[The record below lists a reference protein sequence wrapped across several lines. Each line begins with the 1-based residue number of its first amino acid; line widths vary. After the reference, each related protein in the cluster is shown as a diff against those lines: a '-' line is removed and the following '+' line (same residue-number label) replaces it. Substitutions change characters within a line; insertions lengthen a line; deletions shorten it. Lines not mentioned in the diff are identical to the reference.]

1 MMTVYGGLQVAQFL
15 YRQLGLDSG
24 DSGVNAV
31 ITNGRVSFIYGL
43 RYSDENHINVCQ
55 S

>member
-1 MMTVYGGLQVAQFL
+1 MTVYGGLQVAQFL

-24 DSGVNAV
+24 VNAV
-31 ITNGRVSFIYGL
+31 ITNGRVSLIYEL
-43 RYSDENHINVCQ
+43 CYSDENHINVFQ